1 MRFNGIVRAGLLAL
15 LALVAL
21 PAIAEQS
28 VRSGDVVVHYS
39 AVPTTSLSPEVARH
53 SGITRSANRAL
64 VNVAIR
70 QGQAGADRAL
80 PGQVQIVAT
89 NLSGQR
95 SELRA
100 REVREADAIYYLA
113 EARTAGTDTLAFE
126 IEVLPEGAT
135 APIRIQFTQE
145 FFPQ

>member
-1 MRFNGIVRAGLLAL
+1 MRCNSILRGLLGAA
-15 LALVAL
+15 LALAAL
-21 PAIAEQS
+21 PALAEQS

-39 AVPTTSLSPEVARH
+39 ALPTTSLSPEVARH

-70 QGQAGADRAL
+70 QGQPGADRAL
-80 PGQVQIVAT
+80 SGQVQIVAT

-95 SELRA
+95 SDLQV

-113 EARTAGTDTLAFE
+113 QARTAGTDTLAFE
-126 IEVLPEGAT
+126 IEVLPEGAS